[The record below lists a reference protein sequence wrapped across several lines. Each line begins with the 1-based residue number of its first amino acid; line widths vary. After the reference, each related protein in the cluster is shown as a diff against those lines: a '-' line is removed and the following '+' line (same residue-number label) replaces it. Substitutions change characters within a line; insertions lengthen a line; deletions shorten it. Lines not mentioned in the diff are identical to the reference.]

1 MGLKTYSPDLV
12 GVLESLCLMCCEYDV
27 SLSMEWIPSGSGTA
41 DAPSR
46 ELESD
51 AALLTGL
58 RLKVWGE
65 FGPFSIDLMAL
76 PSNVLKK
83 PSGRPLPFFLEFAVP
98 GSSGVDV
105 FAQRRP
111 HGVVYA
117 FSPFIVIPALINLML
132 DWGSVV
138 ALLVLPLHSSSRPA
152 WRNLLCSLTASPFF
166 SRIFR
171 RRFSAIDLGFFS
183 EPAPSQLR
191 TTGSRAHN
199 GFRRFS
205 GDLFILF
212 VIFDVFLFV
221 LLLMQAR
228 RVFSRDI
235 RGKTCSVAPSSGCMV
250 VILVLCL
257 AAGTVDSYI
266 GQLRTFLN

>member
-111 HGVVYA
+111 HGVVYT
-117 FSPFIVIPALINLML
+117 FHL
-132 DWGSVV
+132 
-138 ALLVLPLHSSSRPA
+138 SS
-152 WRNLLCSLTASPFF
+152 
-166 SRIFR
+166 
-171 RRFSAIDLGFFS
+171 
-183 EPAPSQLR
+183 
-191 TTGSRAHN
+191 
-199 GFRRFS
+199 
-205 GDLFILF
+205 
-212 VIFDVFLFV
+212 
-221 LLLMQAR
+221 
-228 RVFSRDI
+228 
-235 RGKTCSVAPSSGCMV
+235 
-250 VILVLCL
+250 
-257 AAGTVDSYI
+257 
-266 GQLRTFLN
+266 